1 MQNFEISDVNFD
13 DRKKKYDMNAIHF
26 QKTMAEISKLRS
38 KSLLFDIVI
47 KTGDKSFQAHK
58 LLLAA
63 SSDYFRAMFTA
74 NGKILELE
82 KSEIQ
87 IDGISAVGIENVLNF
102 IYTAKLELSLMN
114 VQEVLSAA
122 NYFQLPTV
130 IDACLNFLEGELDTE
145 NCIDMLIIA
154 ENYSLISLRDKILKF
169 ICAHISEISKSEEF
183 LRLQD
188 NQIEKLL
195 SCDLPVD
202 CTETEILRI
211 TLTWLINCRNDLKN
225 LPRILRNI
233 NFKEIPVN
241 EAEKVMKALEIK
253 RTDPLYTAVW
263 SQTIPFQNSSKSSND
278 NKLLNHRGMEL
289 AIIKIGGF
297 EMTGITN
304 EITYSFPSFDSLSLP
319 SIQEPWRYLTEIPHI
334 KQGSYGISVLNN
346 CIYVIGGSYD
356 INLDNED
363 VHPFGFKYNPL
374 TSEWSTIKP
383 MNFDRCRFS
392 LNVIEGS
399 LIAVGGHSEG
409 LFQRHLENNEGQN
422 VATAERYDVN
432 TDSWTILTSLPE
444 YRSQH
449 AGVSYEKILFISGG
463 IDHYGNVLESFYQY
477 DNSTDRWTKI
487 CNLTPRADHVMLRVD
502 KKIYI
507 CGGWNEIDG
516 QRRLVSAI
524 ECYDMKTSTI
534 STITNIHTP
543 RFHAGI
549 TLINN
554 KIYVIGGFATD
565 DIFRHTATKIEIYD
579 IIEDKWY
586 FPDKYPKHVWE
597 HSLTTIYIPKEV
609 EIK

>member
-1 MQNFEISDVNFD
+1 
-13 DRKKKYDMNAIHF
+13 
-26 QKTMAEISKLRS
+26 
-38 KSLLFDIVI
+38 
-47 KTGDKSFQAHK
+47 
-58 LLLAA
+58 
-63 SSDYFRAMFTA
+63 MFTT
-74 NGKILELE
+74 NGRILELE

-122 NYFQLPTV
+122 NYFQLTTV

-169 ICAHISEISKSEEF
+169 ICAHISDIAKSDEF
-183 LRLQD
+183 WRLQES
-188 NQIEKLL
+188 QIEQLL

-202 CTETEILRI
+202 CSETEILKI
-211 TLTWLINCRNDLKN
+211 TLNWMLKWKKN
-225 LPRILRNI
+225 VRDVLGILRNI
-233 NFKEIPVN
+233 NFKEVPVN
-241 EAEKVMKALEIK
+241 EVEKVMKTLEIK
-253 RTDPLYTAVW
+253 RTDELYTAVW
-263 SQTIPFQNSSKSSND
+263 NQTIPFQNNLKSSND

-289 AIIKIGGF
+289 AILKIGGF

-304 EITYSFPSFDSLSLP
+304 EITYSFPSTDSSKP

-334 KQGSYGISVLNN
+334 KQGSYGTAVLNN

-409 LFQRHLENNEGQN
+409 LFQRVDNHEGQN
-422 VATAERYDVN
+422 VATVERYDVN
-432 TDSWTILTSLPE
+432 TDSWTILTELPE

-449 AGVSYEKILFISGG
+449 AGCSYETSLYISGG
-463 IDHYGNVLESFYQY
+463 IDHYGNVLDSFYQY
-477 DNSTDRWTKI
+477 DNSTDKWTKI
-487 CNLTPRADHVMLRVD
+487 CNLTARADHVMLRVD

-507 CGGWNEIDG
+507 CGGWNEVDG
-516 QRRLVSAI
+516 QRRLISAI
-524 ECYDMKTSTI
+524 ECFDIKTSTI
-534 STITNIHTP
+534 STITHIKTP

-549 TLINN
+549 TIINN

-565 DIFRHTATKIEIYD
+565 GEFDSIVVVSCE
-579 IIEDKWY
+579 
-586 FPDKYPKHVWE
+586 
-597 HSLTTIYIPKEV
+597 SLTLLLLLTHFIANRIS
-609 EIK
+609 